1 MKEESTT
8 ETGNQDELYALEK
21 QIEKDLKK
29 IEKELKNGGRGKD
42 TLFRITIRNQV
53 DQIAIADN
61 KANMI
66 ISINTIVISL
76 IVAGLGSGMS
86 FAQLNFLQFPHIIAP
101 LTILML
107 SCLISATFSILA
119 ARPRMMKEPGEID
132 PSTNSILFFG
142 NFKNTP
148 LPEYIKQMYGVLKS
162 HTSIYRSLIIDL
174 YFNGQILSRKY
185 KLLAYSYSS
194 FLVGLVACVLAYLV
208 LTIMT

>member
-1 MKEESTT
+1 ME
-8 ETGNQDELYALEK
+8 DEPIKVSKKKSEIDDLTK
-21 QIEKDLKK
+21 QIESDLKT
-29 IEKELKNGGRGKD
+29 GGRGKD

-86 FAQLNFLQFPHIIAP
+86 FADLNFLQFPQIIAP

-107 SCLISATFSILA
+107 ACTVSAVFSILA
-119 ARPRMMKEPGEID
+119 AKPRFMKEKGDTD
-132 PSTNSILFFG
+132 PETNSLLFFG
-142 NFKNTP
+142 NFTHLP
-148 LPEYIKQMYGVLKS
+148 LPEYIKEMYGVLS
-162 HTSIYRSLIIDL
+162 SNTGIYRSLIIDL

-185 KLLAYSYSS
+185 RLLAFSYTS
-194 FLVGLVACVLAYLV
+194 FLVGLILCVFVYLV
-208 LTIMT
+208 LTQVS